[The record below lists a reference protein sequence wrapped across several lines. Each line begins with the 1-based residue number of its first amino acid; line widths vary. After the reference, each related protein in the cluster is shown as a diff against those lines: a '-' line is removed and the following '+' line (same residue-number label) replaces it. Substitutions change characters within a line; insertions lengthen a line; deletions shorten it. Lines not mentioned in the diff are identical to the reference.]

1 MNGAGLSVGEAGQA
15 TALVVDAEVTS
26 ILMMGALSPGLKRH
40 SVTLFEG
47 RSTVHTLAW
56 GRMHCALNA
65 CLHEVLVPQGMWKL
79 QTGQGGA
86 QQCGFGAVIPNLP
99 VSAVVSVFC
108 DFLLLCLLD
117 FLSSACVLP
126 ELRGVVSPSP

>member
-1 MNGAGLSVGEAGQA
+1 MHRLLGWLCVVNGAGLSVGEAGQA

-47 RSTVHTLAW
+47 SSTVHTLAW
-56 GRMHCALNA
+56 GRIHCAPNA
-65 CLHEVLVPQGMWKL
+65 CLHEVLVPQGIWKL

-86 QQCGFGAVIPNLP
+86 QQCGL
-99 VSAVVSVFC
+99 
-108 DFLLLCLLD
+108 
-117 FLSSACVLP
+117 
-126 ELRGVVSPSP
+126 EL